1 MTRLREVSSPVRVK
15 LSEKMGCSLG
25 RTPPYSRNDNPFK
38 AKWPFSKRTTP
49 HLFRHLHCFATS
61 LPECL
66 STLRNALIIAP
77 RKGVAA
83 LDKAANSY
91 RQFLKAALSLSH

>member
-1 MTRLREVSSPVRVK
+1 MRELINP
-15 LSEKMGCSLG
+15 
-25 RTPPYSRNDNPFK
+25 SR

-61 LPECL
+61 LPEYL

-77 RKGVAA
+77 RTGVPA

-91 RQFLKAALSLSH
+91 RQFLKAALSFLSRRVLVMPNPKECRDHAF